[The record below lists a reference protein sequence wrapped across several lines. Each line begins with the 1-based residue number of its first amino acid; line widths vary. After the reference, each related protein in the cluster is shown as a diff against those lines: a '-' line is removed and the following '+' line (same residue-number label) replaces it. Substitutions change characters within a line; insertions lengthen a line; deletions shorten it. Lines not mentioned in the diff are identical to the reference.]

1 MTFPKGAWKTHIPQ
15 DKHKSLLFFLYQTEA
30 LGKNLKGLAN

>member
-15 DKHKSLLFFLYQTEA
+15 DKHKSLLVFLYQTEA